1 MFGEI
6 RIPCELVILP
16 GGPSRQARLSLKV
29 NGETVFED
37 YEESLSSEQKEL
49 TKQIAAA
56 QGRLLTKWAQEK

>member
-6 RIPCELVILP
+6 RIPCELVITP
-16 GGPSRQARLSLKV
+16 GGPTKQAKLRLSV

-37 YEESLSSEQKEL
+37 YEQGLSSEQKEL

-56 QGRLLTKWAQEK
+56 QGRLLTKWASS